1 MGIMGIVESSKST
14 NNASAEVSLG
24 KFAGCAD
31 MKTRSYLSD
40 NDAVFI
46 SNSPKLNLCGLK
58 KVAMGVR
65 NIYFKQKTG
74 IPLNLCL
81 SK

>member
-31 MKTRSYLSD
+31 MIMTQFSYQTPP
-40 NDAVFI
+40 N
-46 SNSPKLNLCGLK
+46 
-58 KVAMGVR
+58 
-65 NIYFKQKTG
+65 
-74 IPLNLCL
+74 L
-81 SK
+81 SKRQRRILSQAFIVIRLMS